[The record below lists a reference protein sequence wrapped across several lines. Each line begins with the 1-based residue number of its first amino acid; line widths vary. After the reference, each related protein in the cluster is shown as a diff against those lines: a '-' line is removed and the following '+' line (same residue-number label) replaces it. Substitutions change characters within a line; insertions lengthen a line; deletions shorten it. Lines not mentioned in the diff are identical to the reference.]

1 MKLKTVFIVLGSLA
15 IIFFM
20 VQIIYHFKVQGTIE
34 SYPYKLIKTYEAFD
48 TRIYEPRLFT
58 TVTVGTANYKKASSE
73 GFRAFA
79 GYIFGGNDKKQ
90 AISMT
95 SPVCMSLDNNTSTT
109 MMFMLPKKIKTTI
122 SQNQIQRILN
132 LKKNLQKK

>member
-1 MKLKTVFIVLGSLA
+1 MGLYIGFSMLWILGIFKTNDLKLALVTNFVFMLGLGFGSVLSLVLDGTPTFKY
-15 IIFFM
+15 IF
-20 VQIIYHFKVQGTIE
+20 GT
-34 SYPYKLIKTYEAFD
+34 
-48 TRIYEPRLFT
+48 
-58 TVTVGTANYKKASSE
+58 
-73 GFRAFA
+73 FA

>member
-1 MKLKTVFIVLGSLA
+1 
-15 IIFFM
+15 
-20 VQIIYHFKVQGTIE
+20 
-34 SYPYKLIKTYEAFD
+34 
-48 TRIYEPRLFT
+48 
-58 TVTVGTANYKKASSE
+58 
-73 GFRAFA
+73 
-79 GYIFGGNDKKQ
+79 
-90 AISMT
+90 MT